1 MLRAPAVA
9 GQFYP
14 DRPGVLGRALDRLVP
29 QVARKR
35 VAIGV
40 ISPHAGYVYSG
51 GVAGKSFAPLQ
62 IPPEVVILGPN
73 HHGVGRP
80 VAVYHRGG
88 WQTPLGTVPIAETL
102 ADAILAACPLAA
114 ADVVAHRAEHS
125 LEVQVPFLQRLADR
139 LAIVPICIGRVPL
152 EQLLALGDGLAAALS
167 GLDPRPLIVASSDMT
182 HYESGEEARRKD
194 SLALERV
201 LALDPEGLYR
211 TVRDHHISMCGVL
224 PAVVMLRAAKALGA
238 TGAELVAYANSGEVT
253 GDQREVVGYAGV
265 IVTAD

>member
-14 DRPGVLGRALDRLVP
+14 DRPGVLGRALDRLIP

-51 GVAGKSFAPLQ
+51 GVAGKSFASLQ

-102 ADAILAACPLAA
+102 ADAILAACPWPPPMW
-114 ADVVAHRAEHS
+114 S
-125 LEVQVPFLQRLADR
+125 P
-139 LAIVPICIGRVPL
+139 IVPSIRWKCRCLFCRGSPTGWQSCR
-152 EQLLALGDGLAAALS
+152 S
-167 GLDPRPLIVASSDMT
+167 AS
-182 HYESGEEARRKD
+182 
-194 SLALERV
+194 
-201 LALDPEGLYR
+201 
-211 TVRDHHISMCGVL
+211 
-224 PAVVMLRAAKALGA
+224 
-238 TGAELVAYANSGEVT
+238 
-253 GDQREVVGYAGV
+253 AGCRSSSCWPS
-265 IVTAD
+265 VTAWLWPCPD